1 MLKNLLVVAFLALCP
16 VLFAQQ
22 ALNNE
27 AIIKLVKAG
36 MSDDFIV
43 STINVQ
49 PGNYDDS
56 PNAIAALK
64 NANASD
70 RVMSAI
76 VQKVG
81 GATPISAPPA
91 SPLPI
96 PDPGPSSV
104 APAKN
109 ATPPPATMV
118 EPPQSAVTDKPR
130 VFITDSESWETSG
143 SAGGSNGS
151 FAAQSHG
158 GARPQTAEII
168 KTFGERCSEVIVNN
182 RQAVADYVVVLDHE
196 GGKGYLR
203 HRNKVAVFEHVSG
216 DVVMSKS
223 TLSLGG
229 SVEEACNGIIHH
241 WAAHGKEILGG
252 REKVDSP
259 TQPTS
264 VTAPLTPIVPLQAVS
279 QASVLIDSTPAGADI
294 EIDNAFVGNTPSSV
308 SVPSGSHQIAVKKK
322 GYIEWAKTL
331 NVTGGTIHL
340 NAELDQEPPKQ

>member
-1 MLKNLLVVAFLALCP
+1 
-16 VLFAQQ
+16 
-22 ALNNE
+22 
-27 AIIKLVKAG
+27 
-36 MSDDFIV
+36 
-43 STINVQ
+43 
-49 PGNYDDS
+49 
-56 PNAIAALK
+56 
-64 NANASD
+64 
-70 RVMSAI
+70 
-76 VQKVG
+76 
-81 GATPISAPPA
+81 
-91 SPLPI
+91 
-96 PDPGPSSV
+96 
-104 APAKN
+104 
-109 ATPPPATMV
+109 
-118 EPPQSAVTDKPR
+118 
-130 VFITDSESWETSG
+130 
-143 SAGGSNGS
+143 
-151 FAAQSHG
+151 
-158 GARPQTAEII
+158 
-168 KTFGERCSEVIVNN
+168 
-182 RQAVADYVVVLDHE
+182 
-196 GGKGYLR
+196 
-203 HRNKVAVFEHVSG
+203 
-216 DVVMSKS
+216 MSKS